1 MMKSMKR
8 LLAGECV
15 LVHMRGKI
23 LLAIVRDEELASS
36 SLCDAVGG
44 KNQPT
49 EV

>member
-1 MMKSMKR
+1 M
-8 LLAGECV
+8 

-23 LLAIVRDEELASS
+23 LLEIIRDEELASS

>member
-1 MMKSMKR
+1 M
-8 LLAGECV
+8 

-44 KNQPT
+44 KNQPA

>member
-1 MMKSMKR
+1 MMKGMKK

-15 LVHMRGKI
+15 LVNMRGKM
-23 LLAIVRDEELASS
+23 LLAVFRDEELASS